1 METRK
6 ENFDLTL
13 RAITKTNIIDY
24 LKWDTLEQ
32 KAREYLETRKGKKL
46 VREYDWIINF
56 NNEYCLIALAI
67 VEYLEY
73 ETPKY
78 KYII

>member
-1 METRK
+1 MTRK

-13 RAITKTNIIDY
+13 RAITKTNIIEY
-24 LKWDTLEQ
+24 LNWDLLEQ
-32 KAREYLETRKGKKL
+32 KAKEYLETRKGKKL
-46 VREYDWIINF
+46 AREYKDVINF
-56 NNEYCLIALAI
+56 ENEYCLIALAI
-67 VEYLEY
+67 VEFLEY